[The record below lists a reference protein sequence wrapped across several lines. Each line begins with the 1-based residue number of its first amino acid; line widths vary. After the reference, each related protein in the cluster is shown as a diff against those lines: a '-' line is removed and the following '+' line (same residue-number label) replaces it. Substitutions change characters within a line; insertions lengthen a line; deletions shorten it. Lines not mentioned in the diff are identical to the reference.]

1 MTLDPSYLEY
11 PNRRLGYDHDLYD
24 YAKLADRKPLNWP
37 AANGTAKSVA
47 TWIVVSLEWFP
58 ITPSDVPFR
67 APSHMATAYP
77 DFRHYTSREYGT
89 RVGFYRMLDAF
100 AKVGAKVSVA
110 ANAEIANRYPSI
122 IHDIVAEGH
131 EIIAHS
137 TDMNGTIASGLPIED
152 ERALITTALDTLEQV
167 SGIRPR
173 GWHSIARSQSWNTV
187 PLLKEAGI
195 EYTCDWAND
204 EMPWAFANGV
214 VNIPLNHELS
224 DRQILNVQQQSVDGY
239 AEQITDAHDW
249 LGSESNT
256 QGGGRMLPLHLTP
269 YIMGLPYR
277 MDAFE
282 TLLASL
288 DARSNNWFARG
299 DAILDAFASD

>member
-1 MTLDPSYLEY
+1 
-11 PNRRLGYDHDLYD
+11 
-24 YAKLADRKPLNWP
+24 
-37 AANGTAKSVA
+37 
-47 TWIVVSLEWFP
+47 
-58 ITPSDVPFR
+58 
-67 APSHMATAYP
+67 
-77 DFRHYTSREYGT
+77 
-89 RVGFYRMLDAF
+89 
-100 AKVGAKVSVA
+100 
-110 ANAEIANRYPSI
+110 
-122 IHDIVAEGH
+122 
-131 EIIAHS
+131 
-137 TDMNGTIASGLPIED
+137 
-152 ERALITTALDTLEQV
+152 V